1 VNDKDPNQ
9 EDRPVGRALATSD
22 GAVDGARRAGRFAAS
37 FLSRL
42 PGADIAQEQLRRAEK
57 ALFATLKERME
68 RAAEDE
74 PPAADGPAAGGTGG
88 TRARKPRV
96 ERTYMLPL
104 PQPPSRMFADLLQQA
119 VDQTKP
125 QAYDYLFAAILRE
138 LVPDEARIISF
149 LSDGARHAV
158 IQLHSG
164 TLLGSAQSRTLV
176 MENVNAVAKSAGASL
191 HESGHY
197 YIGRLRRLGLIEFGP
212 EDPQLL
218 VQYQLIENSSE
229 MRQTIASIES
239 KPRQRAKITR
249 ETLRLSVTGQQLWRA
264 CGGAGTQPKL
274 AGPSGP
280 RADGR

>member
-1 VNDKDPNQ
+1 MNDSRQ
-9 EDRPVGRALATSD
+9 EDSTVGRALAISE
-22 GAVDGARRAGRFAAS
+22 GAVGNARKAGRFAAS

-42 PGADIAQEQLRRAEK
+42 PGADIAQEQLRKAEK

-68 RAAEDE
+68 K
-74 PPAADGPAAGGTGG
+74 AADEEGPETGSNG
-88 TRARKPRV
+88 ATPPPRKPKV

-125 QAYDYLFAAILRE
+125 QAYDYLFAATLRE

-176 MENVNAVAKSAGASL
+176 MENVSAVAKNAGASL

-197 YIGRLRRLGLIEFGP
+197 YVGRLRRMGLIEFGP

-218 VQYQLIENSSE
+218 VQYQLLENSSE
-229 MRQTIASIES
+229 VRQTIASIEA
-239 KPRQRAKITR
+239 KPRQRAKVTR
-249 ETLRLSVTGQQLWRA
+249 ETLRLSATGQQLWKA
-264 CGGAGTQPKL
+264 CGGASNQLKLGGPAPK
-274 AGPSGP
+274 
-280 RADGR
+280 

>member
-1 VNDKDPNQ
+1 VSANDPKQDDNTA
-9 EDRPVGRALATSD
+9 GRALAVND
-22 GAVDGARRAGRFAAS
+22 GAVANARRAGRFAAS

-42 PGADIAQEQLRRAEK
+42 PGADIAQEQLRKAEK

-74 PPAADGPAAGGTGG
+74 PPAGEGPASGSSAGS
-88 TRARKPRV
+88 TRTRKPKV

-158 IQLHSG
+158 IHLHSG

-239 KPRQRAKITR
+239 KPRQRARITR

-264 CGGAGTQPKL
+264 CGGASMQPKL
-274 AGPSGP
+274 AAPGK
-280 RADGR
+280 

>member
-1 VNDKDPNQ
+1 MNPNDPKQD
-9 EDRPVGRALATSD
+9 DSSAGRGLAIND
-22 GAVDGARRAGRFAAS
+22 GAVANARRAGRFAAS

-42 PGADIAQEQLRRAEK
+42 PGADIAQEQLRKAEK
-57 ALFATLKERME
+57 ALFATLKDRME

-74 PPAADGPAAGGTGG
+74 SAAGEGAAAGNG
-88 TRARKPRV
+88 AKAPRKPKV

-119 VDQTKP
+119 VDQSKP

-149 LSDGARHAV
+149 LSDGARHALV
-158 IQLHSG
+158 QLHSG
-164 TLLGSAQSRTLV
+164 TLLGSAQSRTLM
-176 MENVNAVAKSAGASL
+176 MENVNAVAKNAGASL

-197 YIGRLRRLGLIEFGP
+197 YIGRLKRLGLIEFGP

-218 VQYQLIENSSE
+218 VQYQLLENSSE

-239 KPRQRAKITR
+239 RPRQRAKITR

-264 CGGAGTQPKL
+264 CGGVSMQPKL
-274 AGPSGP
+274 SGPSAP
-280 RADGR
+280 KADSR

>member
-1 VNDKDPNQ
+1 MSANDPKQDDNTA
-9 EDRPVGRALATSD
+9 GRALAVND
-22 GAVDGARRAGRFAAS
+22 GAVANARRAGRFAAS

-42 PGADIAQEQLRRAEK
+42 PGADIAQEQLRKAEK

-74 PPAADGPAAGGTGG
+74 PPAGEGQAAGSSAGA
-88 TRARKPRV
+88 TRTRKPKV

-176 MENVNAVAKSAGASL
+176 MENVNAVAKNAGASL

-239 KPRQRAKITR
+239 KPRQRARITR

-264 CGGAGTQPKL
+264 CGGASVQPKL
-274 AGPSGP
+274 AAPGK
-280 RADGR
+280 

>member
-1 VNDKDPNQ
+1 MSAKDPNQ
-9 EDRPVGRALATSD
+9 EDSTAGRALAIND
-22 GAVDGARRAGRFAAS
+22 GAAANARRAGRFAAS

-57 ALFATLKERME
+57 ALFATLKDRME

-74 PPAADGPAAGGTGG
+74 PPAGEGSSAGAAGGGA
-88 TRARKPRV
+88 RPRKPKV

-264 CGGAGTQPKL
+264 CGGASSQPKL
-274 AGPSGP
+274 AAAGK
-280 RADGR
+280 